1 MNKRSFLL
9 SLAALL
15 VALVATPLSLSAQ
28 DTFAITVYHGINGRT
43 LGLEKELP
51 VTAVVMKDG
60 SLLAEVDLEFKE
72 TFAANLPAGL
82 YEIKVKLKGTD
93 TFIDSMAIG
102 PIQIPA
108 GVEVFLRAR
117 LSARKTPILDA
128 TIN

>member
-15 VALVATPLSLSAQ
+15 VALIAAPLSLSAQ
-28 DTFAITVYHGINGRT
+28 ETFGITVYHGINGRS

-93 TFIDSMAIG
+93 TFIDSMAVG
-102 PIQIPA
+102 PVQIPA
-108 GVEVFLRAR
+108 GVDVFLRAR
-117 LSARKTPILDA
+117 LSAKKTPILDV
-128 TIN
+128 TVN